1 MVTSAPAHAPNH
13 VALFFGASQGIG
25 AATARAFALR
35 GAQVCVVARDATRLA
50 TLKAAFSAQGVDL
63 WVKAADIGVA
73 DEVAAVVSEVL
84 ARYGR
89 LDTVIDFAAQT
100 GPLDRPIWNLLQTE
114 WRKVMATNLDGVF
127 HILQA
132 ILPTMTRQGWG
143 TVLLASSPFG
153 EMTTPG
159 MGAYA
164 TSRAASHALMLQTAA
179 EVQGSNVAVAVVFP
193 GITDTEGLSA
203 FRRARGG
210 AQMPGA
216 PMPVDS
222 MANLFVW
229 AALQPAP
236 TINGQLLAWSDTE
249 VRAAVAELPAA

>member
-1 MVTSAPAHAPNH
+1 MVTTASRPDH

-35 GAQVCVVARDATRLA
+35 GAQVCVVARDAARLQA
-50 TLKAAFSAQGVDL
+50 LRAAFSAQGVDL
-63 WVKAADIGVA
+63 WVKEADVGQA
-73 DEVAAVVSEVL
+73 DQVSAVVAEVL

-100 GPLDRPIWNLLQTE
+100 GPLDRPIWSLPPAE

-132 ILPTMTRQGWG
+132 VLPTLTLQGWG

-164 TSRAASHALMLQTAA
+164 ASRAASHALMLQTAA
-179 EVQGSNVAVAVVFP
+179 EVQGSNVAAAVVFP
-193 GITDTEGLSA
+193 GMTDTEGLAA

-210 AQMPGA
+210 AQMPS
-216 PMPVDS
+216 PPVSVDS

>member
-1 MVTSAPAHAPNH
+1 MVTPSPARAPDH

-35 GAQVCVVARDATRLA
+35 GAQVCVVARDGEKLEALRT
-50 TLKAAFSAQGVDL
+50 AFAAQGLDL
-63 WVKAADIGVA
+63 WVKAADVGVA
-73 DEVAAVVSEVL
+73 DQVAGAVTEAL
-84 ARYGR
+84 GRYGR
-89 LDTVIDFAAQT
+89 IDTVIDFAAQT
-100 GPLDRPIWNLLQTE
+100 GPLDRPIWNIPKE
-114 WRKVMATNLDGVF
+114 DWRRVMSTNLDGVF

-132 ILPTMTRQGWG
+132 VLPTLTRQGWG
-143 TVLLASSPFG
+143 TLLLASSPFG

-179 EVQGSNVAVAVVFP
+179 EVQGTRVAVAVVFP
-193 GITDTEGLSA
+193 GMTDTEGLAA

-210 AQMPGA
+210 AQIA
-216 PMPVDS
+216 SATVPVET

-229 AALQPAP
+229 TALQPP
-236 TINGQLLAWSDTE
+236 QTINGQLLAWSDTD
-249 VRAAVAELPAA
+249 VRASVAELPAP